1 MDSLALPL
9 PSGLPSLPLPH
20 LYEEEI
26 NFMKEEVRTFPG
38 RNILNFNNWQGT
50 WLLYLLSNGLLERF
64 LKVYLINKVAATGPG
79 SGFSASVYI

>member
-1 MDSLALPL
+1 MDSLALSL
-9 PSGLPSLPLPH
+9 PSGLLSFPLPH

-26 NFMKEEVRTFPG
+26 NFIKEEVRTFPG

-50 WLLYLLSNGLLERF
+50 WLLYLFSNGLLERF

-79 SGFSASVYI
+79 LGFCASVCI